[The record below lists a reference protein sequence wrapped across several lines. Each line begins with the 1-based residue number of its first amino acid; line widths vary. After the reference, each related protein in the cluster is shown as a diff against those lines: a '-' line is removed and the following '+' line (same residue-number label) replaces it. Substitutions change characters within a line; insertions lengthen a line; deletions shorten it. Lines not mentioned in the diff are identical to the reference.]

1 MSSKDVQNLSI
12 LAQRLNALFQ
22 EERAQGTSAR
32 SILLQLGLS
41 ETALAEWNR
50 GKSKPTI
57 SAIITLAR
65 YFNVSADYLLG
76 LTDERRPLSPTEVA
90 QAQTVVTEK
99 GASEIAVRYKHLFED
114 PDFVKV
120 ATIYDSVKLAAVKGL
135 LVGYFIAAAKAS
147 GVDTSIV
154 GY

>member
-1 MSSKDVQNLSI
+1 MSSKNQQEYAI
-12 LAQRLNALFQ
+12 LPQRLNALFQ

-32 SILLQLGLS
+32 SILLKLGMS

-57 SAIITLAR
+57 GAITKLAR

-76 LTDERRPLSPTEVA
+76 LTDERRPLSSTEVGQPKTA
-90 QAQTVVTEK
+90 VTEK
-99 GASEIAVRYKHLFED
+99 GTSEIAVRYKHLFED
-114 PDFVKV
+114 ADFVKV
-120 ATIYDSVKLAAVKGL
+120 AAVYDSVQIAAVKGL
-135 LVGYFIAAAKAS
+135 LVGYFLAAAKSS

-154 GY
+154 GF